1 MKYEAILSVMGKT
14 YTAVGDTAL
23 EAINS
28 LEVKNA
34 KGRGVLTIK
43 HGTIQRDRVLAS
55 TVVSRLFNSIGL
67 MKQVAL
73 KNMSV
78 LFSGL

>member
-1 MKYEAILSVMGKT
+1 MKYEATLSVMGKK
-14 YTAVGDTAL
+14 YAASGDTAVDAINAL
-23 EAINS
+23 EA
-28 LEVKNA
+28 KNV

-43 HGTIQRDRVLAS
+43 HGIIQRDRVLMPMI
-55 TVVSRLFNSIGL
+55 VSRLFNSTGL
-67 MKQVAL
+67 MRQVAL